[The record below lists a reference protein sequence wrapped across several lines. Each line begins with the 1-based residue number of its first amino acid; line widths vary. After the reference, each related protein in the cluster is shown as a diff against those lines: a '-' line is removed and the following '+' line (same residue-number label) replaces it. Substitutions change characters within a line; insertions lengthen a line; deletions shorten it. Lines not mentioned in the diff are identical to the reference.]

1 MAFHDRLK
9 QARKNAGI
17 TQEDIAKILGIAKST
32 YSGYETGKSEPS
44 MKAIANMMR
53 AYMVSAD
60 WLWQDE
66 MAEQIANDYPRQYEV
81 RELDSWRAESEDEI
95 TLLKEYRSLNASGKN
110 VALVTLHALAND
122 RTTKKDE
129 PNDKAI

>member
-66 MAEQIANDYPRQYEV
+66 MAEQIANDYPRQYED
-81 RELDSWRAESEDEI
+81 RELDGWHVESEDEI
-95 TLLKEYRSLNASGKN
+95 TLLKDYRSLNASGKN
-110 VALVTLHALAND
+110 VVLVTLHALAND